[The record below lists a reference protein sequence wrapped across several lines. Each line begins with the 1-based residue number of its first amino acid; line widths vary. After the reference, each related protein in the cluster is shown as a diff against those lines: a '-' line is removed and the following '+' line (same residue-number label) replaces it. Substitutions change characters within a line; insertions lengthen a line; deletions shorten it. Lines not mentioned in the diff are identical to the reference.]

1 MTVFKMDSAPG
12 GHFALYFM
20 IKSLNRAE
28 NRRRK
33 RCRSKVLGFELS
45 GTVLGRSGTVCEALK
60 KVPRTYDG
68 AWQFAGGVHQGGPG
82 ARQRVYFVDELRY

>member
-12 GHFALYFM
+12 GHFALYFT
-20 IKSLNRAE
+20 LNRDE

-68 AWQFAGGVHQGGPG
+68 A
-82 ARQRVYFVDELRY
+82 